1 MDINLTLLGEV
12 ISFIIFSWFT
22 LKYVWKP
29 LMKVMEERRKHVA
42 DGIAAGEQGRKDL
55 ELAEHKSKDIL
66 ADAKAQASAIIE
78 QAHQRAN
85 HIVEEA
91 KATARTE
98 GERLLTIAR
107 GEIDLERNT
116 AHDQL
121 MGQVAQI
128 AVAGAEKIL
137 QREVSKSGNDEL
149 VKEVLSEISNGR

>member
-22 LKYVWKP
+22 LKFVWPP
-29 LMKVMEERRKHVA
+29 LMKVMEERRKHIA

-55 ELAEHKSKDIL
+55 ELAEHKSKDML
-66 ADAKAQASAIIE
+66 ADAKTQASTIIE

-85 HIVEEA
+85 HIIEEA
-91 KATARTE
+91 KQNARKE
-98 GERLLTIAR
+98 GERLLDIAR

-116 AHDQL
+116 ARDQL
-121 MGQVAQI
+121 MAQVTQI

-137 QREVSKSGNDEL
+137 QREVTSSGNDQL
-149 VKEVLSEISNGR
+149 VQEVLSEMADG